1 MNLLRRVHL
10 YVGALVAPFLLVTA
24 VTAVVMLS
32 GISHDALLFL
42 RLHSWRIIERY
53 LGVAVAVGLV
63 VLAVTGGILYA
74 QFRINQFR
82 RLRAKRAAQKVA
94 AG

>member
-10 YVGALVAPFLLVTA
+10 DVGALMAPFLLVTA
-24 VTAVVMLS
+24 VAAVVMLLD
-32 GISHDALLFL
+32 IDHDPLLFL